1 MGDEDRQ
8 EASEVSPS
16 GESLKGTV
24 AQGVMTVTG
33 LVGTV
38 VFANLLSPAALGS
51 YYLLFAVTEVAVRP
65 VGGLSE
71 AVKKRLSESDAPEH
85 PLLGTHVACT
95 LGWLAVLGVT
105 TTVLAGPVDDYV
117 GIAFAWVA
125 LLTLFVGE
133 GFFALVGPVLHGRGR
148 VGATL
153 WIDAL
158 RSVLTLPLQVGLLLL
173 YGVYG
178 VVAGLALASV
188 AVVPVGFW
196 LHGVHPRLPSRDIVR
211 RVWSFAR
218 YSVPTSLADKTYERL
233 DPILIG
239 FLFVA
244 PQPAVADYGVA
255 ARVTVPGL
263 LIAYTVSSVLL
274 VRVSNVRSKAASVGG
289 DVSNALGFVSVL
301 AVPLVFG
308 AVAVGEPL
316 VVTLFTE
323 RYADAAAL
331 VVGLALARLFS
342 TQTAALARTLGGLD
356 LPRYPLYL
364 SVGAIVLNVAS
375 GVPLIL
381 QYGALGAVVAT
392 VTAEGVKYVVAATL
406 VKRELPDV
414 DLFPQPLRAQIAA
427 GAVMA
432 VAVAGA
438 LQLLPVRSWVEMSA
452 HLALGAAVYGGLLL
466 LFSPTVRVTV
476 VEAAETVFA
485 DRLP

>member
-1 MGDEDRQ
+1 MGQEDRQ
-8 EASEVSPS
+8 EASDVSPS
-16 GESLKGTV
+16 GESLKGTT
-24 AQGVMTVTG
+24 AQGLMAVTG
-33 LVGTV
+33 FAGTV

-51 YYLLFAVTEVAVRP
+51 YYLLFAITEVVVRP
-65 VGGLSE
+65 VGGLSD
-71 AVKKRLSESDAPEH
+71 AVKKRLSESDAPEDT
-85 PLLGTHVACT
+85 LLGTHVVCT
-95 LGWLAVLGVT
+95 LGWLAILGLAT
-105 TTVLAGPVDDYV
+105 IVLAGPIDDYV

-125 LLTLFVGE
+125 LVALIGGE
-133 GFFALVGPVLHGRGR
+133 GLFALVGPILHGRGR
-148 VGATL
+148 IGATL

-196 LHGVHPRLPSRDIVR
+196 LHGVRPQLPSREVAR

-218 YSVPTSLADKTYERL
+218 YSVPTSLAGKTYERL

-239 FLFVA
+239 FLLVV

-255 ARVTVPGL
+255 ARVTIPGL

-274 VRVSNVRSKAASVGG
+274 VRVSNIRSKAGSVDS
-289 DVSNALGFVSVL
+289 DVSNALGFVSIL

-308 AVAVGEPL
+308 AAAVGDPL
-316 VVTLFTE
+316 VVTLFSE
-323 RYADAAAL
+323 RYADATIL
-331 VVGLALARLFS
+331 VVGLALARLFN
-342 TQTAALARTLGGLD
+342 TQIAALGRTLGGLD

-364 SVGAIVLNVAS
+364 SVGAIVLNVAL
-375 GVPLIL
+375 GIPLIL
-381 QYGALGAVVAT
+381 EYGALGAVVAT
-392 VTAEGVKYVVAATL
+392 VTAEGLKYVAAAAL

-427 GAVMA
+427 GAAMA
-432 VAVAGA
+432 VLLSGA
-438 LQLLPVRSWVEMSA
+438 LRLLPVRSWVEMSV
-452 HLALGAAVYGGLLL
+452 HLALGTAVYGGLLL
-466 LFSPTVRVTV
+466 LFSSTIRVTAIA
-476 VEAAETVFA
+476 AAEAVFP